1 MVKKYILSAVMLVLL
16 TTGTGWFDWMDGD
29 WDNCYIA
36 SVNGV
41 DTSPVYHPA
50 VGETPAYIT
59 APEAGTVSGPL
70 TIRVKLTD
78 SSLASQVIEDAKL
91 QYKTGVG
98 NWIDLAPAYAG
109 YTSGGLEFKVTQSA
123 FGNGSLTHAMV
134 AKGASGLI
142 RLYFAGGIYEN
153 ADLADD
159 PDEGGNAGAWT
170 DYWVVSFTMSQ
181 NTLPGKI

>member
-1 MVKKYILSAVMLVLL
+1 MVKKYILSALMLISLPAFA
-16 TTGTGWFDWMDGD
+16 WFDFDEGD
-29 WDNCYIA
+29 YDKCYIA

-50 VGETPAYIT
+50 VGETPAYVT

-98 NWIDLAPAYAG
+98 TWIDLAPAYAG

-123 FGNGSLTHAMV
+123 FGNGSLTHSMV

-159 PDEGGNAGAWT
+159 PDEGGNAGSWT

-181 NTLPGKI
+181 NTRPGKI